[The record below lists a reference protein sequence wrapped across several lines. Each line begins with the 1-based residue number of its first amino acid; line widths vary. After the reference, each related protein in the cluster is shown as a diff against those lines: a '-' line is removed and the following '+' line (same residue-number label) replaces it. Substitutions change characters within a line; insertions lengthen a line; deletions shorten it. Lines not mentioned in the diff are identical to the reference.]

1 MAFLKCVSTYGAEG
15 VPGQYL
21 ERNLLCEN
29 IADVNGLFGEASTL
43 VASDL
48 NGTCPSVCV
57 GDVFNVFVKN
67 RDNDT
72 FRPED
77 KYNKFHPEF
86 VDNWEPTNMR
96 LTCVYVK
103 RDEHSDKLD
112 YALFIPH
119 AKSKIVQPIITSA
132 DEDLTLEYNN
142 SPFISVYVV
151 NIGAR
156 TGAGDTVT
164 VNGVDFDFKNQ
175 DPFKYTIC
183 GVVPKANKELV
194 VSKSNDASDLLFCA
208 VSDTNSSD
216 VPVAGDVVTYSK
228 YGDLQQ
234 AEDFLTILPYDISPK
249 GVRID
254 IYPHDETK
262 EFDAK
267 PIFQLKITD
276 NGKTTICDDILAGIY
291 KPIVVPTGGHKIILI
306 VKTVADEQVPATV
319 KVSFYI

>member
-21 ERNLLCEN
+21 ERNLLCDD
-29 IADVNGLFGEASTL
+29 IADVNGLFGNDSTL
-43 VASDL
+43 VTSDL

-72 FRPED
+72 FRLED
-77 KYNKFHPEF
+77 NKFRPEL
-86 VDNWEPTNMR
+86 VDSWEPTNMR

-103 RDEHSDKLD
+103 RDEHSDKLN

-119 AKSKIVQPIITSA
+119 AKSKIVQPVIPSG
-132 DEDLTLEYNN
+132 DEDVVLTYNN
-142 SPFISVYVV
+142 SLFISTYVV

-156 TGAGDTVT
+156 TDGAETVT
-164 VNGVDFDFKNQ
+164 VNDAVFDFKNQ
-175 DPFKYTIC
+175 DPFKYIIC
-183 GVVPKANKELV
+183 SVAEKANKTLT
-194 VSKSNDASDLLFCA
+194 VSKLSENSKLLFCA

-234 AEDFLTILPYDISPK
+234 AEDFLTVLPYDISPK

-254 IYPHDETK
+254 IYPYDETK
-262 EFDAK
+262 NFDAK
-267 PIFQLKITD
+267 PVFQLKITD

-291 KPIVVPTGGHKIILI
+291 KPIVVPTGGHKIVLI
-306 VKTVADEQVPATV
+306 EKAVVDEQITATV

>member
-21 ERNLLCEN
+21 ERNLLCDN
-29 IADVNGLFGEASTL
+29 IADVNGLFGDDSSL

-67 RDNDT
+67 RDNET
-72 FRPED
+72 FRLED
-77 KYNKFHPEF
+77 NKFRPEF

-103 RDEHSDKLD
+103 RDEHSDKLN

-119 AKSKIVQPIITSA
+119 AKSKIVQPVIPSG
-132 DEDLTLEYNN
+132 DEDAVLTYNN
-142 SPFISVYVV
+142 SLFISTYVV

-156 TGAGDTVT
+156 TDGAETVT
-164 VNGVDFDFKNQ
+164 VNDAVFDFKNQ
-175 DPFKYTIC
+175 DPFKYIIC
-183 GVVPKANKELV
+183 SVAEKANKTLT
-194 VSKSNDASDLLFCA
+194 VSKSGEGSKLLFCA

-234 AEDFLTILPYDISPK
+234 AEDFLTVLPYDISPK

-254 IYPHDETK
+254 IYPYDETK
-262 EFDAK
+262 NFDAK
-267 PIFQLKITD
+267 PVFQLKITD
-276 NGKTTICDDILAGIY
+276 NGKTTICDNILAGIY
-291 KPIVVPTGGHKIILI
+291 KPILVPTGGHKIVLI
-306 VKTVADEQVPATV
+306 EKTVADEQIPATV

>member
-21 ERNLLCEN
+21 ERNLLCDN
-29 IADVNGLFGEASTL
+29 IADVNGLFGDDSSL

-72 FRPED
+72 FRLED
-77 KYNKFHPEF
+77 NKFRPEF
-86 VDNWEPTNMR
+86 VDSWEPTNMR

-103 RDEHSDKLD
+103 RDEHSDKLN

-119 AKSKIVQPIITSA
+119 AKSKIVQPVIPSG
-132 DEDLTLEYNN
+132 DEAVTLSYNN
-142 SPFISVYVV
+142 SLFISTYVV

-156 TGAGDTVT
+156 TDGAETVT
-164 VNGVDFDFKNQ
+164 VNDAVFDFKNQ
-175 DPFKYTIC
+175 DPFKYIIC
-183 GVVPKANKELV
+183 SVAEKANKTLT
-194 VSKSNDASDLLFCA
+194 VSKLSEDSDLLFCA

-234 AEDFLTILPYDISPK
+234 AEDFLTVLPYDISPK

-254 IYPHDETK
+254 IYPYDETK
-262 EFDAK
+262 NFDAK
-267 PIFQLKITD
+267 PVFQLKITD
-276 NGKTTICDDILAGIY
+276 NGKTTICDNILAGIY
-291 KPIVVPTGGHKIILI
+291 KPILVPTGGHKIVLI
-306 VKTVADEQVPATV
+306 EKTVADEQIPATV
-319 KVSFYI
+319 KVFFYI

>member
-57 GDVFNVFVKN
+57 GDVFNVFVEN

-72 FRPED
+72 FRLED
-77 KYNKFHPEF
+77 NKFRPEL
-86 VDNWEPTNMR
+86 VDSWEPTNMR

-103 RDEHSDKLD
+103 RDEHSDKLN

-119 AKSKIVQPIITSA
+119 AKSKIVQPVIPSG
-132 DEDLTLEYNN
+132 DEAVILSYNN
-142 SPFISVYVV
+142 SPFISTYVV
-151 NIGAR
+151 NIGTR
-156 TGAGDTVT
+156 TDGAETVT
-164 VNGVDFDFKNQ
+164 VNDEVFDFKNK
-175 DPFKYTIC
+175 DPFKYIIC
-183 GVVPKANKELV
+183 SVAEKAEKTLT
-194 VSKSNDASDLLFCA
+194 VSKSSDNSNLLFCA

-216 VPVAGDVVTYSK
+216 IPVAGDVVTYSK

-254 IYPHDETK
+254 IYPYDETK
-262 EFDAK
+262 EFDRK

>member
-21 ERNLLCEN
+21 ERNLLCGN

-57 GDVFNVFVKN
+57 GDVFNVFVEN

-72 FRPED
+72 FRPESKD
-77 KYNKFHPEF
+77 NKFRPEF
-86 VDNWEPTNMR
+86 VDTWEPTNMR

-119 AKSKIVQPIITSA
+119 AKSKIVQPIIPSE
-132 DEDLTLEYNN
+132 DEDFTLEYNN

-183 GVVPKANKELV
+183 GVAPKANKELV
-194 VSKSNDASDLLFCA
+194 VSKSNANSDLLFCA

-216 VPVAGDVVTYSK
+216 IPVAGDVVTFSK
-228 YGDLQQ
+228 FVDVNQPD
-234 AEDFLTILPYDISPK
+234 AFLEILPYDISPK

-254 IYPHDETK
+254 VYPYDETK

-267 PIFQLKITD
+267 PVFQLKITD
-276 NGKTTICDDILAGIY
+276 NGKTTICDDIIAGVY
-291 KPIVVPTGGHKIILI
+291 KPIAVATGGHKIILI
-306 VKTVADEQVPATV
+306 IKEAYEEQCLVTV

>member
-29 IADVNGLFGEASTL
+29 IADVNGLFGEDSTL

-72 FRPED
+72 FRLED
-77 KYNKFHPEF
+77 NKFRPEF
-86 VDNWEPTNMR
+86 VDSWEPTNTR

-103 RDEHSDKLD
+103 RDEHSDKLN

-119 AKSKIVQPIITSA
+119 AKSKIVQPVIPSG
-132 DEDLTLEYNN
+132 DEAVTLSYNN
-142 SPFISVYVV
+142 SPFISTYVV
-151 NIGAR
+151 NIGTR
-156 TGAGDTVT
+156 TDGAETVT
-164 VNGVDFDFKNQ
+164 VNDEVFDFKNK
-175 DPFKYTIC
+175 DPFKYIIC
-183 GVVPKANKELV
+183 SVAEKANKTLT
-194 VSKSNDASDLLFCA
+194 VSKLSENSDLLFCA

-216 VPVAGDVVTYSK
+216 IPVVGDVVTYSK

-254 IYPHDETK
+254 IYPYDETK
-262 EFDAK
+262 GFDRK
-267 PIFQLKITD
+267 PIFQLKTTD

-306 VKTVADEQVPATV
+306 VKTVADEQIPATV